1 MAQLFEITA
10 DILRAYET
18 LVDSDGEVSEENA
31 AALEALAKIE
41 ADKLDGYYFV
51 IRKAE
56 MEESAAKAQL
66 DQWKKKADAR
76 RKFIEYMK
84 ARVLEHLQTT
94 GQAKTVTPSGN
105 TFSVQRNGGKRPII
119 WPETAIDLTQV
130 PMEYTKVVKSI
141 DIDAVRRDLE
151 DGDELP
157 FARLGEAGHH
167 LRLR

>member
-1 MAQLFEITA
+1 MPALFEITA

-94 GQAKTVTPSGN
+94 GQAKAVTPSGN
-105 TFSVQRNGGKRPII
+105 TFAVQKNGGRPGIKI
-119 WPETAIDLTQV
+119 QDGISPTDV
-130 PMEYTKVVKSI
+130 DPKYTVVKVEFNN
-141 DIDAVRRDLE
+141 DAIREAMDRDE
-151 DGDELP
+151 PDAS
-157 FARLGEAGHH
+157 FAYFAPVGSH